1 LPSAAR
7 RRLLQAGAALLGGAA
22 LAPSTAMTPAAP
34 AAPAAPALPGV
45 ETGRLVRLA
54 DFASQHVAA
63 RHVDVWLP
71 EGFAADGR
79 HAVLYMH
86 DGQMLYD
93 ARTTW
98 NKQAW
103 NVQTVA
109 ARLMAA
115 GQIRPFIV
123 VGVWNTGPTRFAEYF
138 PQRFVDH
145 LAPGPARDVLLQR
158 AAMGPVRS
166 DAYLR
171 FLVEE
176 LKPAI
181 DARFRPATGSGD
193 TFIAGS
199 SMGGLISLYALTEHP
214 QVFGGAACLS
224 THWIGYFERNAEV
237 PAAALAYLRQHLP
250 PPGRHRLYMDRGTAE
265 LDALYDQ
272 AQERVDAL
280 MREKGFGAPTFDTRV
295 FEGAGHHERAWAER
309 LHIPLLHLLGR

>member
-1 LPSAAR
+1 MAPR

-22 LAPSTAMTPAAP
+22 LAPSMAMTPTAST
-34 AAPAAPALPGV
+34 APAAPALPTV

-54 DFASQHVAA
+54 DFASRHVAA

-71 EGFAADGR
+71 EGFAADGS

-98 NKQAW
+98 NQQAW
-103 NVQTVA
+103 NVQAVA
-109 ARLMAA
+109 GALLAQRRV
-115 GQIRPFIV
+115 RPFII

-181 DARFRPATGSGD
+181 DARFRPATAAGD

-237 PAAALAYLRQHLP
+237 PAAALAYLRRHLP

-265 LDALYDQ
+265 LDALYDE
-272 AQERVDAL
+272 AQVRVDAL
-280 MREKGFGAPTFDTRV
+280 MREKGFGPPTFDTRV
-295 FEGAGHHERAWAER
+295 FEGAGHNERAWAER

>member
-1 LPSAAR
+1 MPSAAR
-7 RRLLQAGAALLGGAA
+7 RCLLQAGAALLGGAA

-45 ETGRLVRLA
+45 ETGSLVRLA

-115 GQIRPFIV
+115 GQVRPFIV
-123 VGVWNTGPTRFAEYF
+123 VGVWNSGPTRFAEYF

-181 DARFRPATGSGD
+181 DARFRPATGPGD

-214 QVFGGAACLS
+214 QVFGGAAACPRTGSDTSSATPRCLRRRWPTCAS
-224 THWIGYFERNAEV
+224 TCR
-237 PAAALAYLRQHLP
+237 R
-250 PPGRHRLYMDRGTAE
+250 PGGTASTWTE
-265 LDALYDQ
+265 
-272 AQERVDAL
+272 ER
-280 MREKGFGAPTFDTRV
+280 PSSTRSTTRPRS
-295 FEGAGHHERAWAER
+295 GWTR
-309 LHIPLLHLLGR
+309 